1 MTNVKQVVA
10 LTVFLLSA
18 VAYSADFN
26 VRDFGAL
33 LSRRVCEE
41 GFVLLKNENA
51 ALPLAKGAKV
61 AVFAPAY
68 GQWLAGSGVSALVK
82 SPYVVDLPEGLANAG
97 FDVDPDSR
105 ETAVFVIS
113 RECGR
118 GKEPDL
124 GAYELKDEETAE
136 LARIKSLGFK
146 RIVVVLNCGVFVATR
161 DLAADPAVSAI
172 LYVGLPAME
181 GGNATANVLSGAV
194 NPSGRLTQTLPGAA
208 EKVVYPFGHGLS
220 YTTWKV
226 EPEKCM
232 RHGDIVKMACFA
244 PVVNSRGA
252 IFVHPKGI
260 VKRTTYHEFWM
271 YANLAE
277 PNVVPV
283 TLKCADLSDG
293 KKSLPVLDAVMTQ
306 SDDGKSR
313 VLMVV
318 NKSPDEAVSLD
329 LSASCPRGLDSVS
342 ATILSGDSPDAYND
356 IGSENRVVPQKTRS
370 W

>member
-26 VRDFGAL
+26 VRGMESPTPGAL

-136 LARIKSLGFK
+136 RLKIPSSKS
-146 RIVVVLNCGVFVATR
+146 
-161 DLAADPAVSAI
+161 
-172 LYVGLPAME
+172 
-181 GGNATANVLSGAV
+181 ATAGSIRAKSAPAQSGSFRSS
-194 NPSGRLTQTLPGAA
+194 SGMPPDA
-208 EKVVYPFGHGLS
+208 
-220 YTTWKV
+220 TW
-226 EPEKCM
+226 
-232 RHGDIVKMACFA
+232 ASA
-244 PVVNSRGA
+244 
-252 IFVHPKGI
+252 
-260 VKRTTYHEFWM
+260 T
-271 YANLAE
+271 
-277 PNVVPV
+277 
-283 TLKCADLSDG
+283 
-293 KKSLPVLDAVMTQ
+293 
-306 SDDGKSR
+306 SR
-313 VLMVV
+313 VTKV
-318 NKSPDEAVSLD
+318 K
-329 LSASCPRGLDSVS
+329 
-342 ATILSGDSPDAYND
+342 
-356 IGSENRVVPQKTRS
+356 